1 MARYRAD
8 LIETAWNNEKI
19 YGTKPAA
26 LDKGWGIVTAG
37 ITLPD
42 PRYEWTPFYG
52 IGVEGR
58 NLLTHIQGRETLEGS
73 VGTVMLCHDASRLI
87 LGDSIGQIFNV
98 NPKIGAI
105 AGCVPIV
112 DRITMAGSGTVTA
125 LTGVGNGGLTA
136 LGGEPKYI
144 VVISQ
149 ANDVAPQPF
158 KDTFAY
164 IGIRVGSTQALM
176 VHHSPNTLAGVDV
189 GWQGKVPTGNVQAA
203 IYSIERGAIGAINGQ
218 DGVLASAN
226 STHISSIGIRETLR
240 QQSFTL
246 GSRIYTDSGKS
257 LVTNYMGNKVGTTT
271 FNFSENA
278 PVTFTVNFTG
288 QDMVHNMVGGS
299 DLTIVK
305 HRADAIE
312 PAMVKVTE
320 QPYFFSK
327 ADLKFGGVTFGKFRS
342 FSITVNNQ
350 LDPRY
355 YVTQSATTDNRQILS
370 EILEGRRAIS
380 ISGSLDMDDTAA
392 GVAAGAQTETSGSP
406 AVTTGPDI
414 KFLQYLFNQ
423 GFNQND
429 PRDVAAS
436 DLIGVSIEV
445 ELRRYSD
452 ASVDAND
459 FDTLTFTLPA
469 TDTLP
474 ATHMSSTN
482 PGLVLSAARMPI
494 PAPPQVHQN
503 LDIEGITTSMKIA
516 IKDSIGTPSV

>member
-8 LIETAWNNEKI
+8 LIETAWNNELV
-19 YGTKPAA
+19 YGTKPTT

-58 NLLTHIQGRETLEGS
+58 NLLTHIQGRESYEGS
-73 VGTVMLCHDASRLI
+73 VGTIMLCHDASRLI
-87 LGDSIGQIFNV
+87 VGDSIGQIFNV
-98 NPKIGAI
+98 NPKISAI
-105 AGCVPIV
+105 AGCTPIV
-112 DRITMAGSGTVTA
+112 DQITMAGSGTVAA
-125 LTGVGNGGLTA
+125 LTGISAGGAVTA
-136 LGGEPKYI
+136 GQEPKYI

-149 ANDVAPQPF
+149 ANDVAPLPF
-158 KDTFAY
+158 TDTFAY
-164 IGIRVGSTQALM
+164 VGAISSQVIK
-176 VHHSPNTLAGVDV
+176 VHHSPNTNVGVDV

-203 IYSIERGAIGAINGQ
+203 IYSIERGAPTAVSGP
-218 DGVLASAN
+218 DGVLASTN
-226 STHISSIGIRETLR
+226 STHTSSIGIRETLR

-246 GSRIYTDSGKS
+246 GSKIHTDSGKA
-257 LVTNYMGNKVGTTT
+257 LVTNYMGNKVGTTS
-271 FNFSENA
+271 FNFAENS

-288 QDMVHNMVGGS
+288 QDMVHNMVGGT

-305 HRADAIE
+305 HRADAVS
-312 PAMVKVTE
+312 PAMTPVTE

-327 ADLKFGGVTFGKFRS
+327 ANLKFGGTTFAKFRTL
-342 FSITVNNQ
+342 SISINNQ

-355 YVTQSATTDNRQILS
+355 YVTQSASTDNRQILS
-370 EILEGRRAIS
+370 EILEGRRSIS
-380 ISGSLDMDDTAA
+380 ISGSLDMDDTGTGA
-392 GVAAGAQTETSGSP
+392 AAGAQ
-406 AVTTGPDI
+406 AGPDV

-429 PRDVAAS
+429 PRDVAAA

-452 ASVDAND
+452 ASVSAND
-459 FDTLTFTLPA
+459 FDTLTFKLPA
-469 TDTLP
+469 NETLS
-474 ATHMSSTN
+474 ATN
-482 PGLVLSAARMPI
+482 PGLILSAARMPI

-503 LDIEGITTSMKIA
+503 LDIEGITTSMKIE
-516 IKDSIGTPSV
+516 IKDSIA